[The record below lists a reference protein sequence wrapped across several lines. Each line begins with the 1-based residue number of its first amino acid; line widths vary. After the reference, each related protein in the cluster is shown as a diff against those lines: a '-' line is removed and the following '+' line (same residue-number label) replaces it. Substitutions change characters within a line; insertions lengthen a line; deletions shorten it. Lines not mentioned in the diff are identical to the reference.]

1 MNELKEEQL
10 IDVLSTED
18 VVKPKRG
25 RPRKDL
31 IESKKPG
38 KRGKVGRP
46 IGEAGRIEELKARL
60 LATTGNKV
68 INKIVEIA
76 MSDGHPVQGAALKM
90 CMDRVLPVSLFEKDK
105 NSGRSAVTINIT
117 GIGEVKAEPVE
128 VIEAEIT
135 DVDYDES

>member
-1 MNELKEEQL
+1 MKDEQQVT
-10 IDVLSTED
+10 DVLNEVD
-18 VVKPKRG
+18 VVKPRRG
-25 RPRKDL
+25 RPPKDL
-31 IESKKPG
+31 IESKKAK

-60 LATTGNKV
+60 LATTGDKV

-90 CMDRVLPVSLFEKDK
+90 CMDRVLPLSLFEKDK
-105 NSGRSAVTINIT
+105 NGSRNAVTINIT
-117 GIGEVKAEPVE
+117 GIGEAKVEPAQV
-128 VIEAEIT
+128 VDVGVT

>member
-1 MNELKEEQL
+1 MNEVQNEQL
-10 IDVLSTED
+10 DVD
-18 VVKPKRG
+18 VVKPRRG
-25 RPRKDL
+25 RPPKDL
-31 IESKKPG
+31 IESKKAK

-60 LATTGNKV
+60 LATTGDKV

-90 CMDRVLPVSLFEKDK
+90 CIDRVLPLSLFEKDK
-105 NSGRSAVTINIT
+105 NSGRNAVTINIT
-117 GIGEVKAEPVE
+117 GIGEAKVEPAQVVDVE
-128 VIEAEIT
+128 VT